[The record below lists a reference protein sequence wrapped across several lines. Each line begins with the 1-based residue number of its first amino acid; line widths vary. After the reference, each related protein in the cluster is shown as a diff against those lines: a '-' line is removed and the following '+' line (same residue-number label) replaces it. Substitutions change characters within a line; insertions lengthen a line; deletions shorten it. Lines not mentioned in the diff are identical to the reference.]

1 MGESVIEWT
10 DDVWNPIVG
19 CKACSPGCLNCYA
32 ARLASTRLARLPQ
45 YRGLT
50 EDGKWTGKWN
60 FNDAYRNSD
69 WNKETFGRKPRR
81 IFVCS
86 MGDLF
91 YEAIKTLWIT
101 SVMKCIINEHN
112 RHHTF
117 ILLTKRAERMAE
129 VLADYKLPAN
139 VWCGVSIC
147 NQEELKEKLP
157 HLAKVNAAVQFIS
170 FEPMLERIGFWNLRL
185 CRLDWLIIG
194 CESLAGKKAG
204 RLPPALSGV
213 EGDGFIDATTEIVT
227 CSKPY
232 GVPVFVKQIP
242 IGGKIERD
250 VTRFP
255 KQLQRQEWPG
265 RAITGSAE

>member
-1 MGESVIEWT
+1 
-10 DDVWNPIVG
+10 
-19 CKACSPGCLNCYA
+19 
-32 ARLASTRLARLPQ
+32 
-45 YRGLT
+45 
-50 EDGKWTGKWN
+50 
-60 FNDAYRNSD
+60 
-69 WNKETFGRKPRR
+69 
-81 IFVCS
+81 
-86 MGDLF
+86 
-91 YEAIKTLWIT
+91 
-101 SVMKCIINEHN
+101 
-112 RHHTF
+112 
-117 ILLTKRAERMAE
+117 MAE
-129 VLADYKLPAN
+129 VLADYDLPDN

-170 FEPMLERIGFWNLRL
+170 FEPMLERIGFWDLRL